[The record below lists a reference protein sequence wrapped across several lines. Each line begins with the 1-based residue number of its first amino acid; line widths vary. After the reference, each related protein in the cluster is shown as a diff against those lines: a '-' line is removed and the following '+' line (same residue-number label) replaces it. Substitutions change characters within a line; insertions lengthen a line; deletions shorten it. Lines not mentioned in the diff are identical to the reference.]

1 MAKMEVERIIK
12 LGMDTYNHKPC
23 EEIEERLYRVRA
35 IDKNCL
41 IAGLIFLYDM
51 NEGYVKLYKDMVT
64 RQGEEIAQLK
74 EKINS
79 LQRENS
85 LLNTNSCKL
94 STVTKSCKKNHISYR
109 ADVDTMAIHSL
120 LEQNYSKSEIAKK
133 LGVSRQTIYRRL
145 EENK

>member
-1 MAKMEVERIIK
+1 MNKMEVERIIK

-23 EEIEERLYRVRA
+23 EDIENRLYCLRA

-41 IAGLIFLYDM
+41 IAGLIFLNHNDTTYL
-51 NEGYVKLYKDMVT
+51 NFYKEMVT

-85 LLNTNSCKL
+85 FLKIDNCKL
-94 STVTKSCKKNHISYR
+94 STVTESCKKNKISYR
-109 ADVDTMAIHSL
+109 ADVDTKAIYSL
-120 LEQNYSKSEIAKK
+120 LEKNYSKSEIAKK

>member
-1 MAKMEVERIIK
+1 MEVERIIK

-23 EEIEERLYRVRA
+23 EEIENGLYRVRE
-35 IDKNCL
+35 IDKDCL
-41 IAGLIFLYDM
+41 IAGLIFLYNM
-51 NEGYVKLYKDMVT
+51 NEGYVKLYKEMVA

-85 LLNTNSCKL
+85 LLKKDSCKL
-94 STVTKSCKKNHISYR
+94 SNVTESCKKNNISYR
-109 ADVDTMAIHSL
+109 ADVDTMVIHSL